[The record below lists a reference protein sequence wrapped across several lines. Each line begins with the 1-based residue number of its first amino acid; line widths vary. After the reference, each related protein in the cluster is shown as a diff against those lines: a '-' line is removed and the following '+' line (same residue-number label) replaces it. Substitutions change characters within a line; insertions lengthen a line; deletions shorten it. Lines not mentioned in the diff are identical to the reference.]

1 MYVSSVLRTSEL
13 YFDMVKTTT
22 RKTIS
27 NDNGE
32 KVREVIE
39 YSYRPYTQTGQLDST
54 AQTKQIVDIRA

>member
-1 MYVSSVLRTSEL
+1 MYISSVQSYTDL
-13 YFDMVKTTT
+13 YFDMVRTTT

-39 YSYRPYTQTGQLDST
+39 HSYRPYTNMGQLDST
-54 AQTKQIVDIRA
+54 AQTNTIIDIRA

>member
-1 MYVSSVLRTSEL
+1 
-13 YFDMVKTTT
+13 MVRTTT

-39 YSYRPYTQTGQLDST
+39 HSYRPYTNTGQLDYT
-54 AQTKQIVDIRA
+54 AQTNSIVDVHA

>member
-13 YFDMVKTTT
+13 YFDMVRTTT

-39 YSYRPYTQTGQLDST
+39 HSYCPYNNTGQLDST
-54 AQTKQIVDIRA
+54 AQTNSIVDVHA

>member
-1 MYVSSVLRTSEL
+1 
-13 YFDMVKTTT
+13 MVKTTT